1 MKIICTQ
8 EKFKKAILNL
18 ERVVSK
24 QNTLPIL
31 NNILFEVEKGIFKLS
46 ATNLEI
52 GVVIKIS
59 AKIEKEGKIT
69 IPAKLIGNF
78 ITNLPPSGE
87 DNITLEVVDQNLKIK
102 SGHSKAI
109 IKGLPADD
117 FPLIPQKTSDFLI
130 NIPSF
135 ILKRAITKIITCVGY
150 NETRQELT
158 GVNVI
163 FNPQEIY
170 LAATDSFRLA
180 ESQLKLN
187 EENINK
193 EVYETFVKSK
203 NNIIIPSSTLLE
215 LSRIIQNE
223 TEEGMVKVAIENSQI
238 FFDLEGIK
246 IVSRLINGKY
256 PEYKNIIPKEFKT
269 VIKGEKELIQGVIK
283 MASVFTS
290 GRSGEI
296 GIKINSDEKKVLFE
310 AKSVEVGE
318 NSSELKL
325 DIEGPSQ
332 EIIFNSKY
340 LLDGLNTLN
349 TSQIALLIN
358 SGSSPAALREAGDE
372 KGILAKDYIYII
384 MPIKN

>member
-1 MKIICTQ
+1 MKLICTQ

-31 NNILFEVEKGIFKLS
+31 NNILFETEKGSFKLS

-52 GVVIKIS
+52 GVIVKIN

-78 ITNLPPSGE
+78 IANLPSTGE
-87 DNITLEVVDQNLKIK
+87 DNIALEVVDQSLRIK

-109 IKGLPADD
+109 IKSLPADD

-135 ILKRAITKIITCVGY
+135 ILKKAITKIITCVGY

-163 FNPQEIY
+163 FNPQEIF

-180 ESQLKLN
+180 ESRLKLN

-193 EVYETFVKSK
+193 EIYEVFIKSK
-203 NNIIIPSSTLLE
+203 NNIIIPSATLLE

-223 TEEGMVKVAIENSQI
+223 AEEGVVKMAVENSQI

-269 VIKGEKELIQGVIK
+269 VVQGEKELMQGVIK

-290 GRSGEI
+290 GRSGEV
-296 GIKINSDEKKVLFE
+296 GIKVNSDEKKVLFE
-310 AKSVEVGE
+310 AKSAEVGE
-318 NSSELKL
+318 NSSELNL
-325 DIEGPSQ
+325 AIEGPSQ

-349 TSQIALLIN
+349 TPQIALLIN
-358 SGSSPAALREAGDE
+358 SGSSPAALKEIDME
-372 KGILAKDYIYII
+372 KNSPALDYIYII

>member
-1 MKIICTQ
+1 MKIICTR

-78 ITNLPPSGE
+78 IANLPSSGE
-87 DNITLEVVDQNLKIK
+87 DNVTLEVVDQNLKIK
-102 SGHSKAI
+102 SGHSRAS

-117 FPLIPQKTSDFLI
+117 FPLIPQKESDFLI
-130 NIPSF
+130 NIPSS
-135 ILKRAITKIITCVGY
+135 ILRRVITKIITCVGY

-163 FNPQEIY
+163 FNPQEIF

-180 ESQLKLN
+180 EGRLKLK

-193 EVYETFVKSK
+193 EVYGAFIKSK

-223 TEEGMVKVAIENSQI
+223 NEERVVNVAIENSQI
-238 FFDLEGIK
+238 FFDLGGIK

-256 PEYKNIIPKEFKT
+256 PEYKNIIPEEFKT
-269 VIKGEKELIQGVIK
+269 EIRGEKDLIQGVIK

-290 GRSGEI
+290 SRSGEI
-296 GIKINSDEKKVLFE
+296 GIKINSNEKKVLFE

-325 DIEGPSQ
+325 EIEGPSQ

-340 LLDGLNTLN
+340 LLDGINTLN
-349 TSQIALLIN
+349 TPQIALLIN
-358 SGSSPAALREAGDE
+358 SSSSPAALKEVDDE
-372 KGILAKDYIYII
+372 KVANDYIYII